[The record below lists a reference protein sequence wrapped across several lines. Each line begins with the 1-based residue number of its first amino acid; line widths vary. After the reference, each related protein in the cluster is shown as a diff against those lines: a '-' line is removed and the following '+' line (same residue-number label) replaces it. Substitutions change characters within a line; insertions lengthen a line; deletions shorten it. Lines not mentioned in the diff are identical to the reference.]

1 MRYIASTVKYLFRNF
16 IFIFVF
22 ALVPSYFFA
31 MTLDRQNLVSIADQI
46 MALKADFTFGQIFSY
61 LSPINAGRWAFS
73 IVCFVALLVCV
84 PMLLGFVEKHMR
96 IGSRSFKGVA
106 GRFNHNF
113 LTTLW
118 IVIILLAVYELWAV
132 ITAGIIYAETLFLE
146 GIACYIVTLIIYLG
160 MVALIAYISSIFL
173 LWLPCLQITGY
184 NFMDAL
190 SFCNQLYVQK
200 RGRLF
205 LSVFLPGLCG
215 VVLQFAVA
223 GLNLAD
229 RLHFLGFIFSE
240 LIYLFL
246 ILYYCIL
253 MFVAYFDMAGEERMD
268 LKKKF

>member
-31 MTLDRQNLVSIADQI
+31 MTLDRQNLVSIADTI
-46 MALKADFTFGQIFSY
+46 FALKADFTFGQIFSY
-61 LSPINAGRWAFS
+61 LSPINAGRWAYS
-73 IVCFVALLVCV
+73 LVCFIVLVVCL
-84 PMLLGFVEKHMR
+84 PMLLGFIEKHMR

-113 LTTLW
+113 LTTLA
-118 IVIILLAVYELWAV
+118 VLVILLAVYELWAV
-132 ITAGIIYAETLFLE
+132 ITAGLIYAETLFLG
-146 GIACYIVTLIIYLG
+146 GIACYVVMLAIYLA
-160 MVALIAYISSIFL
+160 MVALISYIASIFL

-184 NFMDAL
+184 NFVDAL

-205 LSVFLPGLCG
+205 LSVFIPMLCG
-215 VVLQFAVA
+215 VVLQFAVS

-229 RLHFLGFIFSE
+229 NLHFLGFICSE

-246 ILYYCIL
+246 ILYYSIL
-253 MFVAYFDMAGEERMD
+253 MFVAYFDTAGEERMD
-268 LKKKF
+268 VKKKF